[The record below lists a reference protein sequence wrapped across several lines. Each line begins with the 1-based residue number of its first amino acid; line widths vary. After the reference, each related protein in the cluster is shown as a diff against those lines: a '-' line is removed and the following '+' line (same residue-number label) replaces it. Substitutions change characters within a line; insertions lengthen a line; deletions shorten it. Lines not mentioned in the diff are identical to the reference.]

1 MEKELIPKWAQIN
14 SNAITAPQLPK
25 IQGFFPQNLN

>member
-25 IQGFFPQNLN
+25 LKVSLLKI